1 MRIFLLILLL
11 ISNILALDFDTKNIT
26 PQEMETLKTI
36 KKQGEPLGL
45 SYSLMAIAI
54 KESNLGKYMVNV
66 DTKILVYIRQ
76 TSKP

>member
-11 ISNILALDFDTKNIT
+11 ISNIFALDFDPKNIT
-26 PQEMETLKTI
+26 PQEMETLKVI
-36 KKQGEPLGL
+36 KKQGESQGL

-66 DTKILVYIRQ
+66 DTKDF
-76 TSKP
+76 